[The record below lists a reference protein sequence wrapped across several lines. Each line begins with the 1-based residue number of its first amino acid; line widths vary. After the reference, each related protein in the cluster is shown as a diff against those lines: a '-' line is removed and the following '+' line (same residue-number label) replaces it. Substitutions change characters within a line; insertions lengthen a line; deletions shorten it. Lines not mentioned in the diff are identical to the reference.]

1 MKKIL
6 LLINV
11 LFFVSQMTFGK
22 EVGSD
27 SFAITKGNEV
37 SFKDV
42 SVVRNTFSNK
52 IAKNKINAVTERNRV
67 WLNFTNTGGAFKQIL
82 VGYVTGATNGWD
94 NLYDGVS
101 MDSNPYVDFYS
112 INSDKYLTI
121 QGRAL
126 PFVNT
131 DVVPLGYKTVIA
143 GTFEISID
151 HVDGVLVNQDI
162 FLEDKTTG
170 VFHNL
175 KKGSYSFST
184 STGRFNDRFVL
195 VYIDNTVV
203 ATPPANVD
211 PVVTDPVV
219 IVPPVTQTPVASDP
233 VVTAPTPIV
242 SPPVVTDPVVT
253 APTPVVT
260 EPVVVVV
267 DPVVTPPAVTDPV
280 VTAPTPVVSDPVVV
294 VADPVVSP
302 PAVTDPVV
310 TAPTPVVTEPVV
322 VVVDPVV
329 TPPAVTDPVVPAPTP
344 VVSDPVVVVVDP
356 VVTPPAV
363 TDPVVPAPTPVVSDP
378 VVVVVDP
385 VVTPP
390 AVTDPVVPAPTPV
403 VSDPVVVVT
412 TPIVSPPAVTNPN
425 GSNSVVTDPNNNS
438 NGLVTTNKNR
448 NKAIISI
455 NNDQIKVNTI
465 EQTIDMVSVYDLK
478 GKLLYEM
485 PNVNSSELIIQNLNS
500 TNQVLLIKTQL
511 KSGKLLV
518 SKTIF

>member
-6 LLINV
+6 LLVNV
-11 LFFVSQMTFGK
+11 LFFVSQITFGK

-37 SFKDV
+37 SLKDV
-42 SVVRNTFSNK
+42 SVVGKNISNK
-52 IAKNKINAVTERNRV
+52 IEKNKINVVTERNRV

-101 MDSNPYVDFYS
+101 LDSNPYVDFYS

-184 STGRFNDRFVL
+184 STGRFNDRFAL

-203 ATPPANVD
+203 STPPTNVD
-211 PVVTDPVV
+211 PVVSDPVV
-219 IVPPVTQTPVASDP
+219 ITPPVTQTPVVATPTPIVSPPVVTDP
-233 VVTAPTPIV
+233 VVTAPTPVVSPPVVTDPVVTAPTPVVSPPVVTDPVVTAPTPVV

-267 DPVVTPPAVTDPV
+267 DQVVTPPAVTN
-280 VTAPTPVVSDPVVV
+280 
-294 VADPVVSP
+294 
-302 PAVTDPVV
+302 PVV

-322 VVVDPVV
+322 VVVDPIVSPPAITNPVV
-329 TPPAVTDPVVPAPTP
+329 TAPTPVVTEPVVVVVDPIVSPPAPTNPVVTAPTP
-344 VVSDPVVVVVDP
+344 VVSDPVVVVP
-356 VVTPPAV
+356 N
-363 TDPVVPAPTPVVSDP
+363 
-378 VVVVVDP
+378 
-385 VVTPP
+385 
-390 AVTDPVVPAPTPV
+390 
-403 VSDPVVVVT
+403 
-412 TPIVSPPAVTNPN
+412 PIVSPPVVTNPN
-425 GSNSVVTDPNNNS
+425 GSNSVVTNPNNNS
-438 NGLVTTNKNR
+438 NGLAN
-448 NKAIISI
+448 
-455 NNDQIKVNTI
+455 
-465 EQTIDMVSVYDLK
+465 
-478 GKLLYEM
+478 
-485 PNVNSSELIIQNLNS
+485 NLNS
-500 TNQVLLIKTQL
+500 INKRQLI
-511 KSGKLLV
+511 G
-518 SKTIF
+518 

>member
-27 SFAITKGNEV
+27 SFTITKGNEV
-37 SFKDV
+37 SFKNV
-42 SVVRNTFSNK
+42 SIVGNTFSNK
-52 IAKNKINAVTERNRV
+52 IAKKKTNAVTERNRV

-203 ATPPANVD
+203 VTPPANVD

-219 IVPPVTQTPVASDP
+219 IVPPVTQTPVVSDP

-242 SPPVVTDPVVT
+242 SNPVAVVADPIVSQ
-253 APTPVVT
+253 PT
-260 EPVVVVV
+260 
-267 DPVVTPPAVTDPV
+267 VTDPV

-294 VADPVVSP
+294 V
-302 PAVTDPVV
+302 TN
-310 TAPTPVVTEPVV
+310 
-322 VVVDPVV
+322 
-329 TPPAVTDPVVPAPTP
+329 
-344 VVSDPVVVVVDP
+344 
-356 VVTPPAV
+356 
-363 TDPVVPAPTPVVSDP
+363 
-378 VVVVVDP
+378 
-385 VVTPP
+385 
-390 AVTDPVVPAPTPV
+390 
-403 VSDPVVVVT
+403 
-412 TPIVSPPAVTNPN
+412 PIVSPPAVTNPN
-425 GSNSVVTDPNNNS
+425 GSNSVVTNPNNNS
-438 NGLVTTNKNR
+438 NSLVTTNKNK
-448 NKAIISI
+448 NKAIISV
-455 NNDQIKVNTI
+455 NNDQIKVSAI

-511 KSGKLLV
+511 KSGKELIC
-518 SKTIF
+518 KTIF

>member
-1 MKKIL
+1 
-6 LLINV
+6 
-11 LFFVSQMTFGK
+11 MTFGK

-195 VYIDNTVV
+195 VYIDNTVA

-219 IVPPVTQTPVASDP
+219 IVPPATQTPVASDP

-267 DPVVTPPAVTDPV
+267 DPVVTPPAVTNPV

-294 VADPVVSP
+294 VADPIIS
-302 PAVTDPVV
+302 
-310 TAPTPVVTEPVV
+310 
-322 VVVDPVV
+322 
-329 TPPAVTDPVVPAPTP
+329 
-344 VVSDPVVVVVDP
+344 
-356 VVTPPAV
+356 
-363 TDPVVPAPTPVVSDP
+363 
-378 VVVVVDP
+378 
-385 VVTPP
+385 PP

-412 TPIVSPPAVTNPN
+412 NPIVSPPAVTNPN